1 MLVDDDLA
9 LFGGKPRKPRHERQL
24 TEALARLCKQDAALR
39 VGFARALL
47 AALGSK
53 RAASL
58 AGHLPSTGKAVV
70 VEAESNLG
78 AVTRK
83 WLRESGG
90 RPDIVV
96 RADGLV
102 IIVEAKI
109 GASLGEKQL
118 ERYLKHPDLKSGSA
132 SGGVALVAEKN
143 ETVSALVRASRHWL
157 GQATW
162 RQFIPELEKVN
173 ADRVAVHEQWQELL
187 AIVQRPGD
195 LGDGLVTWD
204 KGTGSIGRRNRL
216 ILQSVDRTAV
226 DVLGAAVA
234 GRFVDPPQVV
244 CRTVLHRA
252 QADTAQMDIYMSPR
266 AKAPAVTVRVWGKRR
281 PLRVD
286 VHVADLGVP
295 PWGAA
300 RRQAA
305 EAALHAD
312 GFARTPDGLSSV
324 ATFGPVES
332 GRETAPAE
340 ALRGVLEPLLRAVGK
355 SGVLDG
361 HVNRLRRH
369 ALRSG

>member
-1 MLVDDDLA
+1 VDDDDLA
-9 LFGGKPRKPRHERQL
+9 LFGGKRRKPRDERQL
-24 TEALARLCKQDAALR
+24 TEALARLCEQDAALR

-90 RPDIVV
+90 RPDLVV

-102 IIVEAKI
+102 IVVEAKI
-109 GASLGEKQL
+109 GAGLGEKQL

-132 SGGVALVAEKN
+132 SGGVALVAEKD
-143 ETVSALVRASRHWL
+143 ETASARVRASRHWL

-162 RQFIPELEKVN
+162 RQFIPELEKVD
-173 ADRVAVHEQWQELL
+173 ADRDAVHEQWQELL
-187 AIVQRPGD
+187 AIVQRSGD

-204 KGTGSIGRRNRL
+204 KGKGSIGRRNRL
-216 ILQSVDRTAV
+216 ILQSVDRAVV

-234 GRFVDPPQVV
+234 GRFADPPRVV
-244 CRTVLHRA
+244 CQTVLHRA
-252 QADTAQMDIYMSPR
+252 QADTAQMDIFMSPR
-266 AKAPAVTVRVWGKRR
+266 AKAPAVKVRVWGKRR

-286 VHVADLGVP
+286 VHVADLRVP
-295 PWGAA
+295 TWRAA

-305 EAALHAD
+305 EAALQDAD
-312 GFARTPDGLSSV
+312 FMRTPEGLRAV
-324 ATFGPVES
+324 ARFGPVVS
-332 GRETAPAE
+332 GRETAPQE
-340 ALRGVLEPLLRAVGK
+340 ALRGVLEPAAKGGRGI
-355 SGVLDG
+355 
-361 HVNRLRRH
+361 RRPGRPH
-369 ALRSG
+369 APVPAARTSIG